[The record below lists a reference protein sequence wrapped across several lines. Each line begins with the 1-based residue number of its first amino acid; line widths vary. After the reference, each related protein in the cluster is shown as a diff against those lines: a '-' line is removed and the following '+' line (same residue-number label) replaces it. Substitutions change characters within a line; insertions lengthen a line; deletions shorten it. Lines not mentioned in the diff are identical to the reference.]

1 MIPNGVKCLLIVKLL
16 ISLGNSVMRL
26 SKLWF
31 VLLITT
37 TFKCSLALSVIAKYP
52 QSTQSECYSNHL
64 LHMAVD
70 KSLGGSVYIGAVN
83 KIIQLKE
90 SNLTVET
97 CVKTGP
103 FGDSPQCPASGCPM
117 SSSQIETSLTDN
129 YNKILVIDLESRILI
144 ACGSIF
150 QGACYK
156 YKMSNVS
163 LPSQFVPVSIAANT
177 DQASTY
183 AFIGPEHY
191 NNWGSTNVLYVGTTF
206 TKNGDYRSLVPAIS
220 SRNLYNLNLAENHFK
235 QSSLDIN
242 VSYRDR
248 FLVKYI
254 YGFNSSDYAY
264 FVVVQKCSHLPGMEE
279 TGYVTRLARVCIDDA
294 NYDSYTEVTL
304 ECMANETSDS
314 DTLVNYNLAQD
325 LKLSSAGQDLANSLG
340 IDLDDQVLVGSFS
353 PSQGITNEPSTQSA
367 ICVFSMHY
375 IESKFDENI
384 HMCFNGTVKYRN
396 MPYVSG
402 IINQG
407 NCPTAGVSNSKFNL
421 ILVKFFIIINVLFQ
435 STGNI
440 LNFCE
445 VGLKISGTR
454 PISTQAA
461 ISFPNYLI
469 TSVTIATTGNNTIS
483 FLGTSTGV
491 LIKVFHLIDTKYI
504 NVFVLFLL

>member
-1 MIPNGVKCLLIVKLL
+1 
-16 ISLGNSVMRL
+16 
-26 SKLWF
+26 
-31 VLLITT
+31 
-37 TFKCSLALSVIAKYP
+37 
-52 QSTQSECYSNHL
+52 
-64 LHMAVD
+64 MAVD
-70 KSLGGSVYIGAVN
+70 KSFGGSVYVGAVN

-117 SSSQIETSLTDN
+117 SSPQIETSLTDN

-163 LPSQFVPVSIAANT
+163 LPSQFVPVSVAANT

-191 NNWGSTNVLYVGTTF
+191 NNWEYSNVLYVGTTF
-206 TKNGDYRSLVPAIS
+206 TKNGDYRRSVPAIS
-220 SRNLYNLNLAENHFK
+220 SRSLNSLNLAEYNFK

-242 VSYRDR
+242 VSYLEG

-264 FVVVQKCSHLPGMEE
+264 FVIVQKCSHLPGMEE

-304 ECMANETSDS
+304 ECMVNETSDS
-314 DTLVNYNLAQD
+314 NNLVNYNLAQD
-325 LKLSSAGQDLANSLG
+325 LKLSSAGKDLADNLG
-340 IDLDDQVLVGSFS
+340 IDVDDQILVGSFS

-375 IESKFDENI
+375 IESKFNENI

-396 MPYVSG
+396 MPYISG
-402 IINQG
+402 SINKG
-407 NCPTAGVSNSKFNL
+407 DCPTVGVSSFKFKSN
-421 ILVKFFIIINVLFQ
+421 
-435 STGNI
+435 
-440 LNFCE
+440 
-445 VGLKISGTR
+445 
-454 PISTQAA
+454 
-461 ISFPNYLI
+461 
-469 TSVTIATTGNNTIS
+469 
-483 FLGTSTGV
+483 
-491 LIKVFHLIDTKYI
+491 
-504 NVFVLFLL
+504 